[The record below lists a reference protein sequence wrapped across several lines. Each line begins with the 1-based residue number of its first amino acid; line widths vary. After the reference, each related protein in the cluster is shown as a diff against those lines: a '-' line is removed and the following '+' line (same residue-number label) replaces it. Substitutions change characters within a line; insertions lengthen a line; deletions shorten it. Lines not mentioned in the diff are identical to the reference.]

1 MKLVMKVILMIYLN
15 QFILQL
21 YQTYKNI
28 LERFLWIID
37 SVIDDIYVSK
47 HNPLAGSSYIKL
59 PKELN
64 HSKKGLINIQNFD
77 DNECFKWCLVKYRN
91 PTDNHPLRIRNIG

>member
-1 MKLVMKVILMIYLN
+1 MKVILIIYLN

-28 LERFLWIID
+28 LENVLFGLLNII
-37 SVIDDIYVSK
+37 ISK
-47 HNPLAGSSYIKL
+47 FNPLASNSYFKL

-64 HSKKGLINIQNFD
+64 HSKK
-77 DNECFKWCLVKYRN
+77 V
-91 PTDNHPLRIRNIG
+91 